1 MPAPPSPARL
11 RRDWERLSGRPGGAR
26 LFSTLFGL
34 AIPYSGS
41 IRPRILELAP
51 GHARIAMDD
60 RRRVRNHLAS
70 IHAIALSNLGEMTTG
85 LALAFGLPSEA
96 RTILVRLTTD
106 YLKKA
111 RGTITAVAEAPLF
124 ADASEREVPV
134 EAALTDAAGEVVA
147 RVTALWR
154 VGAARKAS

>member
-1 MPAPPSPARL
+1 
-11 RRDWERLSGRPGGAR
+11 
-26 LFSTLFGL
+26 
-34 AIPYSGS
+34 
-41 IRPRILELAP
+41 
-51 GHARIAMDD
+51 
-60 RRRVRNHLAS
+60 
-70 IHAIALSNLGEMTTG
+70 MTTG

-147 RVTALWR
+147 RVTAHWR